1 MIPILIPNVPSTEH
15 ILPYLQRIDLNRI
28 YSNGGPLHTEL
39 VARIADHFAVDTGMV
54 AIVANATLALE
65 GAVRTAPT
73 SNSLWEC
80 PSWTF
85 TATPAAV
92 LGAGAELTF
101 VDVDDQWRIAPG
113 YVSGNLVDV
122 LPFGKGVDF
131 DRLDLTSLNCLVVDA
146 AASFDSLSDFQ
157 FPEMLPTVVII
168 SMHATKVFPAGEG
181 GIILSNNFEWIQRL
195 RKWSNF
201 GMGPDRVSDF
211 IGTNAKLSEY
221 GSAVGLATLDSWSS
235 IRSDFEKISSQILDL
250 SNRLDLNCF
259 TPHGASISSYWI
271 LRDLD
276 PLFKQAIIESFK
288 VLGIATR
295 DWWESGCHRMPAYE
309 GSLAEKSS
317 LKNTEYIAAT
327 SLGLPFFIGM
337 SQDQL
342 NEIEIALIRA
352 KDNYL
357 SNCSK

>member
-1 MIPILIPNVPSTEH
+1 MIPILVPNVPSTAQT
-15 ILPYLQRIDLNRI
+15 LPYLQRIDLNRI

-39 VARIADHFAVDTGMV
+39 VTRIANHFAVDASMV

-85 TATPAAV
+85 TATPAAI

-101 VDVDDQWRIAPG
+101 ADVDDAWRVAPN
-113 YVSGNLVDV
+113 YVSGNLIDV

-131 DRLDLTSLNCLVVDA
+131 DRLDLTSLNCLIVDA
-146 AASFDSLSDFQ
+146 AASFDSLSGFQ
-157 FPEMLPTVVII
+157 FPKTLPTVVII

-181 GIILSNNFEWIQRL
+181 GIILSNDIEWVRRL
-195 RKWSNF
+195 RKWANF
-201 GMGPDRVSDF
+201 GMGPERISDF
-211 IGTNAKLSEY
+211 IGTNAKMSEY
-221 GSAVGLATLDSWSS
+221 GAAVGLATLDSWSS
-235 IRSDFEKISSQILDL
+235 IRSDFEKISSQILEL
-250 SNRLDLNCF
+250 SNRIDLNCF

-276 PLFKQAIIESFK
+276 PLFKQTTIKLFK
-288 VLGIATR
+288 DRGIATR
-295 DWWESGCHRMPAYE
+295 DWWESGCHRMPAYQ
-309 GSLAEKSS
+309 GFLKAGNS
-317 LKNTEYIAAT
+317 LKNTEYFAAT
-327 SLGLPFFIGM
+327 SLGFPFFTEM
-337 SQDQL
+337 SQGQL
-342 NEIEIALIRA
+342 DEIEFTLMKA

-357 SNCSK
+357 SN